1 MLYERERARLRGYA
15 HMIDAGDELLNLRSI
30 TNAAMPTTPGLA
42 ALIHPGSVPEFFASF
57 AADRP
62 FVVHG
67 LTESVQAL
75 TQLPFLGS
83 LEAML
88 GSWPNPVQ
96 VHLPDVADEANAIDV
111 SPADA
116 RKLFTSGM
124 GLLFND
130 VNAVSPVLARW
141 LAAIAGDLGLSALTQ
156 GRCLVYATPSG
167 KGTAAHFDQNTNFV
181 LQLHGTKEWWLAPNH
196 HVDRPMTRHTMGLPA
211 DPELETYARAP
222 LPTRMPGDG
231 QSIVLEP
238 GSLLF
243 VPRGVWHCT
252 HAESDALSLNFTY
265 TAPTWIDLLMA
276 ALRSRLALASE
287 WRATALPASAH
298 EFEALLRELA
308 DDVQQW
314 SAADILAATE
324 GEADE

>member
-1 MLYERERARLRGYA
+1 MKP
-15 HMIDAGDELLNLRSI
+15 S
-30 TNAAMPTTPGLA
+30 LA
-42 ALIHPGSVPEFFASF
+42 ALIHPRSSLEFFASF
-57 AADRP
+57 AADQP

-67 LTESVQAL
+67 LKESVQAL
-75 TQLPFLGS
+75 TQLPFLAS

-96 VHLPDVADEANAIDV
+96 VHLPDVADEASAIDA
-111 SPADA
+111 SPGDA
-116 RKLFTSGM
+116 RKLFANGM
-124 GLLFND
+124 SLLFND
-130 VNAVSPVLARW
+130 VHALSPELTRW
-141 LAAIAGDLGLSALTQ
+141 LAAIRRDLGLSALTH

-167 KGTAAHFDQNTNFV
+167 KGTAPHFDQNVNFV
-181 LQLHGTKEWWLAPNH
+181 LQLHGTKEWWLARND
-196 HVDRPMTRHTMGLPA
+196 HVAQPMTRHTMGLPA
-211 DPELETYARAP
+211 DPELQTYAHAP
-222 LPTRMPGDG
+222 LPEHMPDDR

-252 HAESDALSLNFTY
+252 HAERDALSLNFTY

-287 WRATALPASAH
+287 WRATAMPTSVH
-298 EFEALLRELA
+298 EFEALLQELA
-308 DDVQQW
+308 YDVPQW

-324 GEADE
+324 GEPTDESDPNA